1 MEITKDAVQQE
12 IEKRKVYSTN
22 LKIFTTEEFERS
34 QIELLEIKNLEKQID
49 LLYDDSIK
57 AAKKALDTVKEAKD
71 LFAKP
76 LKEIKDV
83 IAKAQREYYFE
94 LDRRRKEE
102 QARIEKERKEA
113 EEKKRLEEAL
123 KLEEEKK
130 KLESEGR
137 SEEAKKIDNQVNE
150 ILEKPIEVQKVEI
163 KPEIKVDLRSFKKKW
178 KVRIIDADKIPR
190 EYMMPDEKK
199 LLDEARIKEEKANVP
214 GVEFYYE

>member
-1 MEITKDAVQQE
+1 MEITKDTVQQE
-12 IEKRKVYSTN
+12 IEKRKVYSAD
-22 LKIFTTEEFERS
+22 LKILTNEEFKKS
-34 QIELLEIKNLEKQID
+34 QTELSKIKTLEKQID
-49 LLYDDSIK
+49 LLYGDSIK
-57 AAKKALDTVKEAKD
+57 AAKKALDTVKDARD

-94 LDRRRKEE
+94 LDRRREEE
-102 QARIEKERKEA
+102 QARIEKERKET

-130 KLESEGR
+130 KLEAEGR
-137 SEEAKKIDNQVNE
+137 SEEAKKIDNKVNE

-163 KPEIKVDLRSFKKKW
+163 EPGIKVDLRSFKKKW
-178 KVRIIDADKIPR
+178 KVRIIDINKIPW
-190 EYMMPDEKK
+190 EFMMPDEKK